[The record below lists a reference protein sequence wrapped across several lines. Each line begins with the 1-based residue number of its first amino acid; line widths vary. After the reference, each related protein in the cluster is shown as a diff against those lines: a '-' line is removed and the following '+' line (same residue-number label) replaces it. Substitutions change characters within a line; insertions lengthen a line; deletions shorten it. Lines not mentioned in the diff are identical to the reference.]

1 MPLLPLMSFPL
12 RAAPPVARRARWLAL
27 LLLGGALAAA
37 PVLAP
42 AVEATARTGT
52 SASKSGSKANTKK
65 AAKASSAKAKPAG
78 KAAGAKAGVKS
89 GKGRAAKA
97 SAARKNGS
105 KAAGPGARDLERLQ
119 TEIRNAEQRIKLT
132 REQRE
137 QKEAELLLAEVEIG
151 TLRENMG
158 SVQKNV
164 STREQRLRALQAE
177 RIMREQDKG
186 RLVNEI
192 RSDLQMAQRQGGQD
206 YYKLLLNQQ
215 DPQTLARLMK
225 YYGYMQQA
233 RAGRVQAFN
242 QTLSRLDELQREEEE
257 NVGKLRSLRGELQQ
271 KQARLSVAQE
281 QRSVAIRT
289 LSAQMESDEEKLQR
303 LRRDQQALQS
313 VMDRL
318 AREAVAREQKAR
330 EQRERD
336 ARDAEKRRQQQ
347 AATPPP
353 ADTHSGDAG
362 KRPLPPLVE
371 PEPRDFAITPYKG
384 RCPLPTAGGVRA
396 RFGAARAGG
405 LRWNGVVIDAAAGT
419 PVRAIRPGRV
429 AFADYLRGYG
439 FLIIVDHG
447 RGLMS
452 LYGQNRSLAKKAG
465 DAVAGNE
472 IIASVG
478 DSGGSETD
486 GLYFEIRVRGRPSDP
501 AEWCAYQ

>member
-1 MPLLPLMSFPL
+1 M
-12 RAAPPVARRARWLAL
+12 
-27 LLLGGALAAA
+27 LGAALAIA

-42 AVEATARTGT
+42 AVEGSRTGT
-52 SASKSGSKANTKK
+52 TASKPATKATGKAKGRKSTKSAGSKGAGTKS
-65 AAKASSAKAKPAG
+65 AAKSGKGHATATQAPASRKGSG
-78 KAAGAKAGVKS
+78 KAAGPS
-89 GKGRAAKA
+89 
-97 SAARKNGS
+97 
-105 KAAGPGARDLERLQ
+105 ARDLERLQ

-137 QKEAELLLAEVEIG
+137 QKEAELLQAEVEIG
-151 TLRENMG
+151 ALRESMG
-158 SVQKNV
+158 SVQKDV

-177 RIMREQDKG
+177 RIQREQDKG

-233 RAGRVQAFN
+233 RAGRVQALN
-242 QTLSRLDELQREEEE
+242 RTLARLDELQREEEE

-271 KQARLSVAQE
+271 KQSRLSVAQE
-281 QRSVAIRT
+281 QRSAAIRT

-318 AREAVAREQKAR
+318 AREAAQREQKAR

-336 ARDAEKRRQQQ
+336 AREAEKRRQQQ
-347 AATPPP
+347 AATPPAEKHP
-353 ADTHSGDAG
+353 DDSG
-362 KRPLPPLVE
+362 KRPPPPAVE

-384 RCPLPTAGGVRA
+384 RCPLPAAGGVRA

-405 LRWNGVVIDAAAGT
+405 MRWNGIVIDAAAGT

-465 DAVAGNE
+465 DNVAGNE
-472 IIASVG
+472 VIASVG
-478 DSGGSETD
+478 DSGGNETD